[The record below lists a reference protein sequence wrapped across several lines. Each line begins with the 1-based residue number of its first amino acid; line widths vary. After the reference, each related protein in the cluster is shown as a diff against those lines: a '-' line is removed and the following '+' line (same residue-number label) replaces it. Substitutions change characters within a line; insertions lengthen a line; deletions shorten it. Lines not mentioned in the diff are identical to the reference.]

1 MTYAVDIR
9 DYSLTFLGQSR
20 KALKNI
26 NLKVRVGEVLGIV
39 GPAGSGKTSLLLS
52 LNGVIPNDIPAIQE
66 GSITVDG
73 VNVMEHDVAILTK
86 HVGIVLDTPDTQL
99 LAATVYDDVAFGP
112 SNLGLDRDEIVRR
125 VENALEVSRL
135 KGKELRNPLQLSG
148 GEQQSLAIAGILAM
162 DPPIIAF
169 DEPLSMLDP
178 VGKETVITL
187 LKNIAKERNRTVIL
201 TESGPDLENTLPY
214 FDRLV
219 ALRDGEIVAEG
230 EPDQL
235 VASGVLED
243 IDVGEPQVTTLMRS
257 LTAYGYPVRP
267 TANME
272 LAASQLS
279 EFVDGRYPGFIG
291 DGEYAM
297 DGDIILKME
306 NVRHVYPSGVE
317 ALKGVSLEIRRG
329 DMIGLVGSNG
339 SGKTTLCMH
348 AVGVL
353 KPTNPDGRVLLMGR
367 DTRTMKL
374 KEIIRQVN
382 YVYQIPDNM
391 LFQERVEDEIAF
403 GPSMMGFTPTETRK
417 AVDEMMEL
425 FSLGD
430 YRDSYILHLP
440 RNVKRLLSL
449 ACVVA
454 TRPSLLLVDEPTTG
468 LDRKTSEKVMNIL
481 EMLNRGGVTIVIISH
496 NMELVGRYCRRVI
509 VMDAGRILADGPA
522 RKVFADDETLRR
534 ANLRPPQVMRLFK
547 MVPQLAQSNVLSVEE
562 ALEVFRGMG
571 G

>member
-1 MTYAVDIR
+1 MSDAVEIR

-20 KALKNI
+20 KSLRNI
-26 NLKVRVGEVLGIV
+26 NLRVKVGEVLGIV

-52 LNGVIPNDIPAIQE
+52 LNGVIPNDIPALQE
-66 GSITVDG
+66 GSIIVDG
-73 VNVMEHDVAILTK
+73 VNTMEHDVAILTK
-86 HVGIVLDTPDTQL
+86 HVGVVLDTPDTQL
-99 LAATVYDDVAFGP
+99 LAATVYDDIAFGP
-112 SNLGLDRDEIVRR
+112 SNLGLARDEILRR
-125 VENALEVSRL
+125 VERALEVSRL

-178 VGKETVITL
+178 VGKETVIKL
-187 LKNIAKERNRTVIL
+187 LKNIARERNRTVII
-201 TESGPDLENTLPY
+201 TESGPDLEYTLPF
-214 FDRLV
+214 FDRIV
-219 ALRDGEIVAEG
+219 SLRDGEIVAEG
-230 EPDQL
+230 YPEQL
-235 VASGVLED
+235 VASGVLET
-243 IDVGEPQVTTLMRS
+243 IGVGEPQVTILLRNLIS
-257 LTAYGYPVRP
+257 QGHAVRV

-272 LAASQLS
+272 FAASQLS
-279 EFVDGRYPGFIG
+279 EIVNGRVLGSFRERHNTG
-291 DGEYAM
+291 G
-297 DGDIILKME
+297 GNIILKME

-317 ALKGVSLEIRRG
+317 ALKGVSLEIREG

-353 KPTNPDGRVLLMGR
+353 KPTNPDGRVLVMGR
-367 DTRTMKL
+367 DTKNMKL
-374 KEIIRQVN
+374 REITRHVN

-403 GPSMMGFTPTETRK
+403 GPRMMGFTPSEIRK
-417 AVDEMMEL
+417 AVDAMLKL

-430 YRDSYILHLP
+430 YRDSYIMHLP

-449 ACVVA
+449 ACIVA
-454 TRPSLLLVDEPTTG
+454 SRPSLLLVDEPTTG

-481 EMLNRGGVTIVIISH
+481 EMLNRQGVTIVIISH
-496 NMELVGRYCRRVI
+496 NMELVGRYCKRVI
-509 VMDAGRILADGPA
+509 VMDNGRILADGPA
-522 RKVFADDETLRR
+522 REVFADDEKLRS
-534 ANLRPPQVMRLFK
+534 ASLRPPQIMRLFK
-547 MVPQLAQSNVLSVEE
+547 MVPQLHHYNVLSLEE
-562 ALEVFRGMG
+562 ALEVFSGMG